1 MRWAATGEVAENG
14 KGKNRIRLFTS
25 PSEKIRPINP
35 DDNNLGPTLNHDAA
49 PLMLHVAHQ
58 VTLGLIEVPYWL
70 KEVTHG
76 PNHVILEPC

>member
-1 MRWAATGEVAENG
+1 MEQNQVTSGPNENEFSQ
-14 KGKNRIRLFTS
+14 KQPLFRSNNT
-25 PSEKIRPINP
+25 
-35 DDNNLGPTLNHDAA
+35 NLGPTLNRDAA

-58 VTLGLIEVPYWL
+58 VTLGLIEVPYGL